1 MRIQLASSEARET
14 SSAKTAASR
23 VSQMLNLRDIVKS
36 LPMLAKALAGSR
48 SQLLQV
54 IREMLVDER
63 LERVEQLVGE
73 SLNDNAMAQK
83 VRN

>member
-1 MRIQLASSEARET
+1 
-14 SSAKTAASR
+14 
-23 VSQMLNLRDIVKS
+23 
-36 LPMLAKALAGSR
+36 MLAKALQGSR

-73 SLNDNAMAQK
+73 SLSDNAMAQK
-83 VRN
+83 VRSYIFELFKSILISSSSR

>member
-1 MRIQLASSEARET
+1 
-14 SSAKTAASR
+14 
-23 VSQMLNLRDIVKS
+23 MLNLRDIVKS
-36 LPMLAKALAGSR
+36 LPMLAKALQGSR

-83 VRN
+83 VRDHIAVTPRKPSDIALFPLTRAVWAL